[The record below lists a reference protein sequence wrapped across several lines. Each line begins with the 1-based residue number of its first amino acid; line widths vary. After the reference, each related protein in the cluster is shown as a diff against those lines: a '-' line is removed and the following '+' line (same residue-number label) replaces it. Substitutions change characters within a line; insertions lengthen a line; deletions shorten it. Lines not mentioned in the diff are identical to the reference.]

1 MFINLMEGLLL
12 SSNLFINLNNISFF
26 ERLENFADKIDE
38 TVELF
43 IEEVYNLFSED
54 FVSPIENKFV
64 KTRTNLEKIK
74 QFIKVHKEKQIS
86 KLNYDLVIKEL
97 KEEIENNK
105 NKFTLTP
112 TQKLISR
119 TLSKKRCV
127 IIYLGL
133 FYNFETNVWDKLE
146 LLKEIV
152 HTSIKIKVPIILLG
166 ENNPNNFIPQLNQAL
181 SAFFST
187 SNYIT
192 PYHYK
197 SRWFDNPIRLPKNKI
212 NKNPCKVSMNQMV
225 DDILDQY
232 QIENDVYKI
241 LKVTDI
247 KF

>member
-26 ERLENFADKIDE
+26 EKLENFADKIDE

-166 ENNPNNFIPQLNQAL
+166 ENNPTNFIPKLNQAL
-181 SAFFST
+181 SAFFSN

-232 QIENDVYKI
+232 QIEKDVYKI
-241 LKVTDI
+241 LKITDI

>member
-12 SSNLFINLNNISFF
+12 SSNLIINLNNIDFF
-26 ERLENFADKIDE
+26 EKLENFADSLDE
-38 TVELF
+38 TIELF
-43 IEEVYNLFSED
+43 VEEVFNLF
-54 FVSPIENKFV
+54 VSDNFQNIENKIV
-64 KTRTNLEKIK
+64 NTRKNLTKLRKFLKE
-74 QFIKVHKEKQIS
+74 HKHRQIS
-86 KLNYDLVIKEL
+86 KNNYDIVIKQL
-97 KEEIENNK
+97 KKEIINDK
-105 NKFTLTP
+105 NKFLLTP
-112 TQKLISR
+112 TQKLISK

-133 FYNFETNVWDKLE
+133 FYNFEKNTWDKLE
-146 LLKEIV
+146 LLREIV

-181 SAFFST
+181 SAFFSP

-197 SRWFDNPIRLPKNKI
+197 SRWFDHPIRLPKNMI
-212 NKNPCKVSMNQMV
+212 SNKPCKVSMNQMV

-241 LKVTDI
+241 LKITDI